1 MNTNPQRG
9 YYSLHIGGK
18 ERTLHFSMN
27 FWVAFEQATGFGIGQ
42 LSEVFAGGISL
53 MTIRGIIYAG
63 LLANDQ
69 EQGNEIDYTIYSV
82 GEWLADIEA
91 SEITNI
97 SEAMMSS
104 KILGMDLNAGVR
116 RNVTKSTKNPK
127 QKTQ

>member
-9 YYSLHIGGK
+9 YYQLQIGGK
-18 ERTLHFSMN
+18 LRTLHFSMN

-42 LSEVFAGGISL
+42 LSEVFANGISL

-69 EQGNEIDYTIYSV
+69 EQGNPIDYTVYSV
-82 GEWLADIEA
+82 GEWLEDIDA
-91 SEITNI
+91 SEITKI

-104 KILGMDLNAGVR
+104 KILGTDLNAGVR

-127 QKTQ
+127 QNPQ

>member
-9 YYSLHIGGK
+9 YYQLELGGK
-18 ERTLHFSMN
+18 TRTLHFSMN
-27 FWVAFEQATGFGIGQ
+27 FWAAFEQATGYSISQ
-42 LSEVFAGGISL
+42 LSEVFSNGISL

-69 EQGNEIDYTIYSV
+69 EEGNTIDYTIYSV
-82 GEWLADIEA
+82 GNWMEEVTPEMID
-91 SEITNI
+91 EI
-97 SEAMMSS
+97 SQAMMSS